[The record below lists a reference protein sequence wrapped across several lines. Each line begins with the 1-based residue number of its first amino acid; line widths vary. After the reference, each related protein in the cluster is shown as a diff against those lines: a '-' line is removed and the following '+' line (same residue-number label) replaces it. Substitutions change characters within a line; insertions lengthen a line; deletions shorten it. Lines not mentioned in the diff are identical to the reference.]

1 MIKRTTFGY
10 ISIAA
15 ALLLAL
21 PVQAG
26 CSRDIQVPVSNT
38 GASIVINGDRVTG
51 IYPDLMRALG
61 QKEGCNF
68 NFSPVPRARLELM
81 FETGKADILVPATR
95 TTPRDVNGIFVPMMR
110 HRATLISVAGNRPVI
125 TNAQELLE
133 RKDVRV
139 AVVRG
144 FDYGEAYQAL
154 LRDLS
159 KQGRL
164 FTEVDPTAVAR
175 LLNLGAVDMTI
186 MGPTILAGVINREPR
201 VHGLLEKLR
210 LEPIPELPWQYN
222 GMYVSRRSLSAEDQ
236 AALIDLLEKAAR
248 SGAVLD
254 AFQRYHKP
262 EIIAESVR
270 PR

>member
-1 MIKRTTFGY
+1 MPSFRPY
-10 ISIAA
+10 LAVAA
-15 ALLLAL
+15 ALLAAPLA
-21 PVQAG
+21 QAG

-38 GASIVINGDRVTG
+38 GASIVINGDRITG
-51 IYPDLMRALG
+51 IYPELLRSLG
-61 QKEGCNF
+61 QKEGCHF

-81 FETGKADILVPATR
+81 FETGKADVLIPATR
-95 TTPRDVNGIFVPMMR
+95 TAARDVNGVFVPMMR
-110 HRATLISVAGNRPVI
+110 HRATLISVASNRPVI
-125 TNAQELLE
+125 TTAQELLE
-133 RKDVRV
+133 RREVRV

-154 LRDLS
+154 IRELN

-175 LLNLGAVDMTI
+175 LMHLGAVDMTI

-201 VHGLLEKLR
+201 VNGLLDKLK

-222 GMYVSRRSLSAEDQ
+222 GVYVSRRSLSAEDQ
-236 AALIDLLEKAAR
+236 AALIELLEKAAK
-248 SGAVLD
+248 SGAVLE
-254 AFQRYHKP
+254 AFQRYHRAD
-262 EIIAESVR
+262 IMAESVR